1 MKIKKML
8 TTALVLVC
16 GAMFSFANAQEGNGY
31 WQEVQKKGV
40 LKCGAAS
47 APPYILRDPKTSD
60 YSGIFVDLCRQ
71 FGAELGVKVE
81 IVDTNWDNMVAG
93 LQSARWDMSMA
104 LNRTPKRALAVT
116 YSEPVWSFQ
125 ISAVYDKSNPK
136 FSQQPKSLQDL
147 DKSEVTIAVVSGTAI
162 DAATSPK
169 IKQAQIMRLP
179 DVDAARLA
187 LTSRRADILIEDAD
201 TNAILAA
208 TNKERWATLL
218 PNPPIAKQG
227 IAFAVRR
234 DATLSDMQVL
244 DIFVQNKLATGEIEE
259 LGKSYIE
266 KLSKNQ

>member
-1 MKIKKML
+1 MKSTSAFKL
-8 TTALVLVC
+8 GLALLGAVLFTA
-16 GAMFSFANAQEGNGY
+16 AHADEGNGY

-47 APPYILRDPKTSD
+47 APPYILRDPKTSE

-93 LQSARWDMSMA
+93 LQSGRWDMSMA

-116 YSEPVWSFQ
+116 YSDPVWSFQ

-136 FSQQPKSLQDL
+136 FATPPQALQDI
-147 DKSEVTIAVVSGTAI
+147 DKSDVTVAVVSGTAI
-162 DAATSPK
+162 DAAASPK
-169 IKQAQIMRLP
+169 LKQAQIMRLP

-187 LTSRRADILIEDAD
+187 ISSRRADILIEDAD

-208 TNKERWATLL
+208 TNKERWAVLL

-234 DATLSDMQVL
+234 DAKLSDMQVL
-244 DIFVQNKLATGEIEE
+244 DIFVQNKQATGEIEE
-259 LGKSYIE
+259 LGKDYIN
-266 KLSKNQ
+266 KLSKN